1 MCVGVRVKMRIWVD
15 KDGQEIM
22 GPGIY
27 NILKTLEETGSIASA
42 ARKLGYSYKFIWT
55 YIKKLEDVLGVPLVE
70 SRRGG
75 KERGVTELTE
85 VGKLLLSYYESMS
98 KDVEQ
103 VAKTWEARFSELI
116 SALEQYRSKESPKNE
131 KDEIP
136 YYEEE

>member
-1 MCVGVRVKMRIWVD
+1 MRIWVD

-103 VAKTWEARFSELI
+103 VAKTWEVRFSELI
-116 SALEQYRSKESPKNE
+116 SALEQYRSEESSKDE

>member
-1 MCVGVRVKMRIWVD
+1 MGVRVKMRIWVD
-15 KDGQEIM
+15 KDGQEII

-85 VGKLLLSYYESMS
+85 VGKLLLSYYESMNR
-98 KDVEQ
+98 DVEQ
-103 VAKTWEARFSELI
+103 AAKTWETRFSELI
-116 SALEQYRSKESPKNE
+116 SALEQYRSKEASRGGE
-131 KDEIP
+131 EEIP

>member
-1 MCVGVRVKMRIWVD
+1 MRIWVD
-15 KDGQEIM
+15 KDGQEII

-85 VGKLLLSYYESMS
+85 VGKLLLNYYESMNR
-98 KDVEQ
+98 DVEQ

-116 SALEQYRSKESPKNE
+116 SALEQYKSEETSREGE
-131 KDEIP
+131 EEIP

>member
-1 MCVGVRVKMRIWVD
+1 MGVRVKMRIWVD
-15 KDGQEIM
+15 KDGQEII

-85 VGKLLLSYYESMS
+85 VGKLLLNYYESMNR
-98 KDVEQ
+98 DVEQ
-103 VAKTWEARFSELI
+103 VVKTWEARFSELI
-116 SALEQYRSKESPKNE
+116 SALEQYKSEEASREGE
-131 KDEIP
+131 EEIP

>member
-1 MCVGVRVKMRIWVD
+1 
-15 KDGQEIM
+15 M

>member
-1 MCVGVRVKMRIWVD
+1 VGVRVKMRIWVD
-15 KDGQEIM
+15 KDGQEII

-103 VAKTWEARFSELI
+103 VAKIWEARFSELI
-116 SALEQYRSKESPKNE
+116 SALEQYRSKEASRE
-131 KDEIP
+131 SEEEIP

>member
-1 MCVGVRVKMRIWVD
+1 VGVRVKMRIWVD

-75 KERGVTELTE
+75 KKRGVTELTE

-103 VAKTWEARFSELI
+103 VAKIWEARFSELI
-116 SALEQYRSKESPKNE
+116 SALEQYKSEESPKDRE
-131 KDEIP
+131 DEIP

>member
-1 MCVGVRVKMRIWVD
+1 MGVRVKMRIWVD
-15 KDGQEIM
+15 KDGQEII

-27 NILKTLEETGSIASA
+27 NILKTLEETGSIASV

-116 SALEQYRSKESPKNE
+116 SALEQYRSEESSKDE

>member
-1 MCVGVRVKMRIWVD
+1 MGVRVKMRIWVD
-15 KDGQEIM
+15 KDGQEII
-22 GPGIY
+22 GSGIY

-116 SALEQYRSKESPKNE
+116 SALEQYRSKESSKDE

>member
-1 MCVGVRVKMRIWVD
+1 VGVRVKMRIWVD
-15 KDGQEIM
+15 KDGQEII
-22 GPGIY
+22 GSGIY

-116 SALEQYRSKESPKNE
+116 SALEQYRSKESSKDE

>member
-1 MCVGVRVKMRIWVD
+1 MVVKIKMRIWVD
-15 KDGQEIM
+15 KDGQEIL

-27 NILKTLEETGSIASA
+27 TILKTIEETGSIAAA

-55 YIKKLEDVLGVPLVE
+55 YIKKLEDVLGAPIVE

-85 VGKLLLSYYESMS
+85 IGKLLLSYYESMN
-98 KDVEQ
+98 KEVEQ
-103 VAKTWEARFSELI
+103 VTKAWESRFSELI
-116 SALEQYRSKESPKNE
+116 TSIKQYAEVKKGEE
-131 KDEIP
+131 EIP

>member
-1 MCVGVRVKMRIWVD
+1 MTVKIKTRIWID
-15 KDGQEIM
+15 KDGQEIL

-27 NILKTLEETGSIASA
+27 NILKALEETGSIASA

-55 YIKKLEDVLGVPLVE
+55 YIKKLEDVLGAPLVE

-85 VGKLLLSYYESMS
+85 VAKLLIAYYESMNRE
-98 KDVEQ
+98 VEQ
-103 VAKTWEARFSELI
+103 VVKKWEAKFVETV
-116 SALEQYRSKESPKNE
+116 ESLKYVEPRRTE
-131 KDEIP
+131 EEIP

>member
-1 MCVGVRVKMRIWVD
+1 MRIWVD
-15 KDGQEIM
+15 KDGQEII

-42 ARKLGYSYKFIWT
+42 TRKLGYSYKFIWT

-116 SALEQYRSKESPKNE
+116 SALEQYRSEESSKDE

>member
-1 MCVGVRVKMRIWVD
+1 MGVRVKTRIWVD
-15 KDGQEIM
+15 IDGHELV

-27 NILKTLEETGSIASA
+27 SILKALEETGSIASA
-42 ARKLGYSYKFIWT
+42 ARRLGYSYKFIWT

-85 VGKLLLSYYESMS
+85 IGKLLLNYYESMS
-98 KDVEQ
+98 REVEQ
-103 VAKTWEARFSELI
+103 VAKTWETKFAELL
-116 SALEQYRSKESPKNE
+116 SALEQYKSKQTREE
-131 KDEIP
+131 GGEEIP

>member
-1 MCVGVRVKMRIWVD
+1 MGVRVKMRIWVD
-15 KDGQEIM
+15 KDGQEII

-85 VGKLLLSYYESMS
+85 VGKLLLNYYESMNR
-98 KDVEQ
+98 DVEQ
-103 VAKTWEARFSELI
+103 VVKTWEARFSELI
-116 SALEQYRSKESPKNE
+116 SALEQYRSEEASRE
-131 KDEIP
+131 DEEEIP